1 MEHKFIV
8 SSSPHIHQKKSVS
21 HIMLDVIIALLPAT
35 FFGVFYFGIRAALV
49 LAIAIISSVLA
60 EYIYQKT
67 MKKEQ
72 TIGDFSAVVT
82 GLLLGLNMPS
92 TIPLWMVCIGS
103 VFAIVLVK
111 QLYGGI
117 GKNFLNPALAARCF
131 MIAAWA
137 GAMTLYA
144 EPLMG
149 TDAISQA
156 TPLSVLNGVSE
167 GVLPDIRDA
176 FIGNIP
182 GCIGETSSL
191 ALILGGLYLL
201 IKRVISWRIPVV
213 YLGTFALMSA
223 LFGNNIFDINT
234 LQYISLE
241 LFCGGIM
248 IGAIFMAT
256 DYTTT
261 PTTKSGQIIF
271 AVGCGLLTFVIRRF
285 GGYPEGTSFAIL
297 LMNLLTP
304 LIDRYTIPK
313 SFGEVR
319 KNA

>member
-8 SSSPHIHQKKSVS
+8 SSSPHIHQQKTVS
-21 HIMLDVIIALLPAT
+21 TIMLDVIIALIPAVA
-35 FFGVFYFGIRAALV
+35 FGIFYFGMRAALV
-49 LAIAIISSVLA
+49 LATAIISSVLA
-60 EYIYQKT
+60 EYIYRKA
-67 MKKEQ
+67 MKKTQ
-72 TIGDFSAVVT
+72 TIGDFSAAVT
-82 GLLLGLNMPS
+82 GLLLGLNMPPA
-92 TIPLWMVCIGS
+92 IPLWMVCVGS
-103 VFAIVLVK
+103 VLAIVLVK

-137 GAMTLYA
+137 GAMTVYS
-144 EPLMG
+144 EPLLG
-149 TDAISQA
+149 ADAISQA
-156 TPLSVLNGVSE
+156 TPLAILSGASE
-167 GVLPDIRDA
+167 GVLPAVKSA
-176 FIGNIP
+176 FFGNIP
-182 GCIGETSSL
+182 GCIGETSSA
-191 ALILGGLYLL
+191 ALILGGLYLI
-201 IKRVISWRIPVV
+201 IKKIIGWRIPVI

-223 LFGNNIFDINT
+223 LFGNNGFDISLLT
-234 LQYISLE
+234 YVSLE

-248 IGAIFMAT
+248 LGAIFMAT

-313 SFGEVR
+313 SFGEVG

>member
-8 SSSPHIHQKKSVS
+8 SSSPHIHRKETVS
-21 HIMLDVIIALLPAT
+21 TIMLDVIIALLPAT
-35 FFGVFYFGIRAALV
+35 AFGIFYFGIRAALV
-49 LAIAIISSVLA
+49 LATAIISSVLA
-60 EYIYQKT
+60 EYIYLKA

-72 TIGDFSAVVT
+72 TVGDLSAVVT

-144 EPLMG
+144 EPFLG
-149 TDAISQA
+149 PDAISQA

-167 GVLPDIRDA
+167 GVLPNVSTA
-176 FIGNIP
+176 FYGNIP

-191 ALILGGLYLL
+191 ALILGGLYIL
-201 IKRVISWRIPVV
+201 IKRVISWRIPAV

-223 LFGNNIFDINT
+223 LFGNNIFDISTINFV
-234 LQYISLE
+234 LLE

-248 IGAIFMAT
+248 LGAIFMAT

-271 AVGCGLLTFVIRRF
+271 AIGCGLLTFIIRRF

-304 LIDRYTIPK
+304 LIDRYTVPK

-319 KNA
+319 KND

>member
-1 MEHKFIV
+1 MEHKFVV
-8 SSSPHIHQKKSVS
+8 SSSPHIHRKETVS
-21 HIMLDVIIALLPAT
+21 TIMLDVIIALIPAT
-35 FFGVFYFGIRAALV
+35 VVGIYYFGIRAALV
-49 LAIAIISSVLA
+49 IATAVISSVLA
-60 EYIYQKT
+60 EYIYQRM

-92 TIPLWMVCIGS
+92 TVPLWMVFVGS
-103 VFAIVLVK
+103 IFAIILVK

-117 GKNFLNPALAARCF
+117 GKNFLNPALCARCF

-144 EPLMG
+144 EPFLG
-149 TDAISQA
+149 PDTISQA
-156 TPLSVLNGVSE
+156 TPLSVLKGVSQ
-167 GVLPDIRDA
+167 GVLPNVKAA
-176 FIGNIP
+176 FLGNIP
-182 GCIGETSSL
+182 GCIGETSSF
-191 ALILGGLYLL
+191 ALIIGGVYLI

-213 YLGTFALMSA
+213 YLGTFALMCV

-234 LQYISLE
+234 FNFVLLE

-248 IGAIFMAT
+248 LGAIFMAT

-271 AVGCGLLTFVIRRF
+271 AIGCGLLTFVIRRF

-313 SFGEVR
+313 CFGEVI
-319 KNA
+319 KK

>member
-8 SSSPHIHQKKSVS
+8 SSSPHIHRKETVS
-21 HIMLDVIIALLPAT
+21 SIMLDVIIALFPAVA
-35 FFGVFYFGIRAALV
+35 FGIFYFGIRAALV
-49 LAIAIISSVLA
+49 LATAIISSVLA
-60 EYIYQKT
+60 ECIYQKL
-67 MKKEQ
+67 MKKPQ
-72 TIGDFSAVVT
+72 TIGDFSAAVT
-82 GLLLGLNMPS
+82 GLLLGLNMPPA
-92 TIPLWMVCIGS
+92 IPLWMVCVGS

-137 GAMTLYA
+137 GAMTLYS
-144 EPLMG
+144 EPLLG
-149 TDAISQA
+149 PDAISQA
-156 TPLSVLNGVSE
+156 TPLAILSGASE
-167 GVLPDIRDA
+167 GVLPTVKAA
-176 FIGNIP
+176 FFGNIP
-182 GCIGETSSL
+182 GCIGETSAL

-223 LFGNNIFDINT
+223 LFVNNGFDISLLT
-234 LQYISLE
+234 YVSLE

-248 IGAIFMAT
+248 LGAIFMAT

-319 KNA
+319 KND